1 MTFEPDLVKAIIVAV
16 IGGVFGAW
24 LTSIRS
30 KWTAFSADYSKRLEH
45 AFVLIDHFAECSCI
59 WWEGID
65 PSDKL
70 KASPTYIIGLKTRLS
85 TLITSMDRDYPGFNT
100 EAVNNAYVVLGN
112 ACTGGDFPSKAP
124 AQNSRATEILKCA
137 ELLKAELFAVRR
149 RDYSMRLTM
158 KK

>member
-1 MTFEPDLVKAIIVAV
+1 MSFEGDLVKAVVVAIV
-16 IGGVFGAW
+16 GGIFGAW

-30 KWTAFSADYSKRLEH
+30 KWTAFSADYSKRLEQ
-45 AFVLIDHFAECSCI
+45 AFTLIDHFAECSCI

-70 KASPTYIIGLKTRLS
+70 KSSPTYIIGLKIRLS
-85 TLITSMDRDYPGFNT
+85 TLIRSMERDYPGFNT
-100 EAVNNAYVVLGN
+100 EAVNKAYVALAG
-112 ACTGGDFPSKAP
+112 ACTGGAFPAKP
-124 AQNSRATEILKCA
+124 TKENSQSTDILRCA
-137 ELLKAELFAVRR
+137 ELLKAELFAIRR